1 MIKRCLLLIC
11 TIIISPILLSFSVDY
26 QGTGLDGRTLQL
38 KGFTIIVDAGHGG
51 FDSGA
56 VGPSGIKEDLL
67 NLQVAKKLESLLH
80 SRGARVIMTRTNN
93 DALAPSKA
101 GDMRKRVEII
111 KKARPDMVISIHMNK
126 FGQSKY
132 YGAQTF
138 YMTGSQEG
146 EKLAEA
152 IQAQLRSNLIEG
164 NNRQTKSAS
173 NLLIL
178 KAGDAPTVIVE
189 CGFLSNP
196 REEALLQESDYQ
208 DKIAWSIYRGI
219 IDYISET

>member
-26 QGTGLDGRTLQL
+26 QRTGLAGRTLQL

-173 NLLIL
+173 N
-178 KAGDAPTVIVE
+178 
-189 CGFLSNP
+189 F
-196 REEALLQESDYQ
+196 
-208 DKIAWSIYRGI
+208 
-219 IDYISET
+219 

>member
-1 MIKRCLLLIC
+1 
-11 TIIISPILLSFSVDY
+11 
-26 QGTGLDGRTLQL
+26 
-38 KGFTIIVDAGHGG
+38 
-51 FDSGA
+51 
-56 VGPSGIKEDLL
+56 
-67 NLQVAKKLESLLH
+67 
-80 SRGARVIMTRTNN
+80 MTRTNN
-93 DALAPSKA
+93 DALAPSIA
-101 GDMRKRVEII
+101 GDMRIRVEII
-111 KKARPDMVISIHMNK
+111 KKSRPDMVISIHMNK

-173 NLLIL
+173 NFLIL